1 MAKSTL
7 PKPGPWLVKTRNITS
22 RRNFESASRRATRR
36 CMMDRQPWNKNR
48 RRERRRVT
56 TARTERGRWWWQR
69 EKGGRGGTRVTYGFS
84 WKTRKKNKFRRI
96 NSIRG
101 PAKLLPSPFCL
112 IFFSSFRIYI
122 YTRRRFLHK
131 LSRVCRG
138 RSVAKDCSFLDREEI
153 FKSDARF
160 ISRLLPCPPCLSSS
174 DPILFLF
181 SSYFHFFFLFF
192 LFYICLVDFVFRSW
206 NRFEEGGGGGAS
218 WKIYIYRDIFLAW
231 EGS

>member
-174 DPILFLF
+174 DPILSLSPLIFTS
-181 SSYFHFFFLFF
+181 SSYFSFFTF
-192 LFYICLVDFVFRSW
+192 
-206 NRFEEGGGGGAS
+206 AS
-218 WKIYIYRDIFLAW
+218 SISYFDRGIVSKKGEAVGHLGKYIYI
-231 EGS
+231 

>member
-122 YTRRRFLHK
+122 YIRVDVFCINYPAFAAGG
-131 LSRVCRG
+131 LSRRTAPFSIERKYLRATLVLFRAYFPAPLAFLLPIL
-138 RSVAKDCSFLDREEI
+138 SFSFL
-153 FKSDARF
+153 
-160 ISRLLPCPPCLSSS
+160 L
-174 DPILFLF
+174 LF
-181 SSYFHFFFLFF
+181 SLLLLIFPFFTFASSISYFDRG
-192 LFYICLVDFVFRSW
+192 IVSKKG
-206 NRFEEGGGGGAS
+206 EAEGHLG
-218 WKIYIYRDIFLAW
+218 KYIYIYI
-231 EGS
+231 